1 MLILGVFVN
10 PAGGLS
16 GVIQGAQQRLGRPG
30 DILYY
35 RRSHPDQLTSHPWR
49 GIMTSIV
56 PSPAIR
62 GRALSGAETR

>member
-35 RRSHPDQLTSHPWR
+35 RRSMEPCFKAYP
-49 GIMTSIV
+49 
-56 PSPAIR
+56 
-62 GRALSGAETR
+62 